1 MADDEQ
7 AQVHLDGTPIDP
19 VDPDWVFAQV
29 LSRWLLLHHIGG
41 NKQVAREARRWLD
54 AKGL

>member
-1 MADDEQ
+1 MADEQ
-7 AQVHLDGTPIDP
+7 VVTTDGTPA
-19 VDPDWVFAQV
+19 DPDWVFAQV